1 MVSEEE
7 VELSVFMLTPE
18 RRLKMHRVENKTSSG
33 ELVTEQGKI
42 RLLV

>member
-18 RRLKMHRVENKTSSG
+18 RRLKDAQSG
-33 ELVTEQGKI
+33 EQD
-42 RLLV
+42 